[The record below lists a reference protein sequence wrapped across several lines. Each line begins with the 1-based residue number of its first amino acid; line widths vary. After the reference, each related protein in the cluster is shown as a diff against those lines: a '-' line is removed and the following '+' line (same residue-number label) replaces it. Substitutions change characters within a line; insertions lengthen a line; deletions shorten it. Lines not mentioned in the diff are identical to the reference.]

1 MDNTIA
7 KDTTDKP
14 VAKNETKEKL
24 EKTDRKKSSGNGK
37 LKAGMAVF
45 LIGIATLVAGVVLL
59 VINLVAKPAV
69 RDADYL
75 VSVGKWELEDDSNC
89 ASENENTEEATANCI
104 DGSGVIW
111 EFTEIGKGK
120 LTTNNHKNDYNFIWS
135 LDKDELKI
143 ETAWLYTLENS
154 YTYKLDQDKQ
164 ILTLTTGE
172 GESLVSIYFHPASS
186 ADAEIIQDN

>member
-89 ASENENTEEATANCI
+89 ASEKREYRRS
-104 DGSGVIW
+104 D
-111 EFTEIGKGK
+111 GK
-120 LTTNNHKNDYNFIWS
+120 LHRRLWRNLGVYGDWQGQINHK
-135 LDKDELKI
+135 
-143 ETAWLYTLENS
+143 
-154 YTYKLDQDKQ
+154 
-164 ILTLTTGE
+164 
-172 GESLVSIYFHPASS
+172 
-186 ADAEIIQDN
+186 